1 MKARNGLLL
10 LAVVLISALP
20 LWFYQPADGEAA
32 FAGSDDKA
40 QQQIS
45 QLAPNYQPWFKP
57 LLTPASPE
65 IASLLFALQ
74 AALGAGVI
82 GYWLGCAVTR
92 QRLKA
97 EFAENHPDFA
107 VDRKN
112 GEKADQPDAD

>member
-1 MKARNGLLL
+1 M
-10 LAVVLISALP
+10 LISALP
-20 LWFYQPADGEAA
+20 LWFYQPADGEVA

-97 EFAENHPDFA
+97 EFSENHPDFA

-112 GEKADQPDAD
+112 GTKTDQPDAD